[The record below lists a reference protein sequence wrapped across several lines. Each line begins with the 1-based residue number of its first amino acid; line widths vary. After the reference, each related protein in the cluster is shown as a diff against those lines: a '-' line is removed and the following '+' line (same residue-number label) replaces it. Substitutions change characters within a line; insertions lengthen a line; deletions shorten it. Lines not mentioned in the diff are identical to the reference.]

1 MRGSI
6 VVLALAMSP
15 FVATVSKA
23 QDTTS
28 TTDSP
33 KVCVK
38 DPGNPSTSGDA
49 SRSKKCPTPTPTPP
63 PPPANTGKATIS
75 GNVFFDLPPYDGV
88 FDAVNE
94 VGIAGWNVVLTGPTG
109 STTFMTVTGDF
120 SFAGLPGDATYTLCV
135 QPSAGWTQTA
145 PTSGAACLNSF
156 GYTIVVPPLAAD
168 STITGK
174 DFGFYSNTF

>member
-1 MRGSI
+1 MRGSV

-28 TTDSP
+28 TSLP
-33 KVCVK
+33 KVCAK
-38 DPGNPSTSGDA
+38 DPGNPSSSGDA
-49 SRSKKCPTPTPTPP
+49 SRSKKCPTQS
-63 PPPANTGKATIS
+63 PPPANTGKVTIS
-75 GNVFFDLPPYDGV
+75 GNVFFDLAPYNGV
-88 FDAVNE
+88 FDAADE

-109 STTFMTVTGDF
+109 SMTFMTVTGDF
-120 SFAGLPGDATYTLCV
+120 SFAGLSGDATYTLCV
-135 QPSAGWTQTA
+135 EPSPGWTQTA
-145 PTSGAACLNSF
+145 PMSGAACLNSF

-174 DFGFYSNTF
+174 DFGFYSSTF

>member
-6 VVLALAMSP
+6 VVLALAMSS
-15 FVATVSKA
+15 FVGSVSKA
-23 QDTTS
+23 QDTASTS
-28 TTDSP
+28 IP

-38 DPGNPSTSGDA
+38 DPGNPSSSGDDN
-49 SRSKKCPTPTPTPP
+49 RSKKCPA
-63 PPPANTGKATIS
+63 PPPANTGKVTIS
-75 GNVFFDLPPYDGV
+75 GNVFFDLAPYDGV
-88 FDAVNE
+88 FDPANE

-109 STTFMTVTGDF
+109 SMSFMTVTGDF

-135 QPSAGWTQTA
+135 QPSAGWTQTS

-174 DFGFYSNTF
+174 DFGFYSNTTF

>member
-6 VVLALAMSP
+6 VVLALAMSS
-15 FVATVSKA
+15 FVGSVSKA
-23 QDTTS
+23 QDTASTS
-28 TTDSP
+28 SP

-38 DPGNPSTSGDA
+38 DPGNPSSSGDDN
-49 SRSKKCPTPTPTPP
+49 RSKKCPA
-63 PPPANTGKATIS
+63 PPPANTGKVTIS
-75 GNVFFDLPPYDGV
+75 GNVFFDLAPYDGV
-88 FDAVNE
+88 FDPNNE

-109 STTFMTVTGDF
+109 SMTFMTVTGDF

-135 QPSAGWTQTA
+135 QPSPGWTQTS
-145 PTSGAACLNSF
+145 PTSGAACVNSF

-174 DFGFYSNTF
+174 DFGFYSNTTF

>member
-6 VVLALAMSP
+6 VVLALAMSTL
-15 FVATVSKA
+15 VAPVAKS
-23 QDTTS
+23 QDA
-28 TTDSP
+28 P

-49 SRSKKCPTPTPTPP
+49 SRSKKCPTPTPP
-63 PPPANTGKATIS
+63 PPPANTGKVTIS

-88 FDAVNE
+88 FDPANE

-135 QPSAGWTQTA
+135 EPSAGWTQTA
-145 PTSGAACLNSF
+145 PMSGAACLNSF

>member
-1 MRGSI
+1 MRGSV

-15 FVATVSKA
+15 FVATVSQA

-28 TTDSP
+28 TTSSP

-38 DPGNPSTSGDA
+38 DPGNPSSSGDA
-49 SRSKKCPTPTPTPP
+49 SRSKKCPPP
-63 PPPANTGKATIS
+63 PPPANTGKVTIS
-75 GNVFFDLPPYDGV
+75 GTVFFDLLPYDGV

-109 STTFMTVTGDF
+109 SMTFMTVTGEF

-135 QPSAGWTQTA
+135 EPSPGWTQTT

-168 STITGK
+168 STITDK
-174 DFGFYSNTF
+174 NFGFYSNTF

>member
-1 MRGSI
+1 MRGSV
-6 VVLALAMSP
+6 VVLALAISP
-15 FVATVSKA
+15 FVATVAKA

-28 TTDSP
+28 TSSST
-33 KVCVK
+33 KVCIK
-38 DPGNPSTSGDA
+38 DPGNPSTSGDDA
-49 SRSKKCPTPTPTPP
+49 RSKKCPTPT

-75 GNVFFDLPPYDGV
+75 GTVFFDLAPYDGLY
-88 FDAVNE
+88 DATNE
-94 VGIAGWNVVLTGPTG
+94 VGIAGWNVTLTGPTG
-109 STTFMTVTGDF
+109 SMTFLTVTGEF

-145 PTSGAACLNSF
+145 PTSGAPCPSSF

-174 DFGFYSNTF
+174 DFGFYSNTTF